1 MCKTVLYSFTVI
13 LGSARNIEM
22 LNDAC
27 MLFPVAISKKC
38 RKSLRYSIG
47 FSCFSD
53 APVAVVLSRSV
64 ARSKS
69 VIGRRSSWISRMHP
83 LHTLFPFQMLVSGVR
98 FAVQYWWSGQVIFAP
113 LLRMTFIQHVLFPQ
127 NTAKTF
133 YFNMVQNTS
142 GVAWNGAIRTVL
154 SVELICLFSSS
165 PRIDEVAESPHLVE
179 CSPFLWNISHNLS
192 VSF

>member
-69 VIGRRSSWISRMHP
+69 EIGRRSSWISRMQPSTPYFRFKCWYLELGSRFSIGGQDRSYSP
-83 LHTLFPFQMLVSGVR
+83 LFSAWPLFNTFCFHKTPQRRSIST
-98 FAVQYWWSGQVIFAP
+98 WSKILQV
-113 LLRMTFIQHVLFPQ
+113 LLETGLF
-127 NTAKTF
+127 
-133 YFNMVQNTS
+133 
-142 GVAWNGAIRTVL
+142 GLCWVL
-154 SVELICLFSSS
+154 SWYAFSL
-165 PRIDEVAESPHLVE
+165 PPLVLMRLQKDRI
-179 CSPFLWNISHNLS
+179 W
-192 VSF
+192 

>member
-1 MCKTVLYSFTVI
+1 MYVQSKLFWVTLRTSNVFFADPYKQMNVFDKVRHGIMCKTVLYSFTVI
-13 LGSARNIEM
+13 LGSDRNIEM

-69 VIGRRSSWISRMHP
+69 VIGRRSS
-83 LHTLFPFQMLVSGVR
+83 
-98 FAVQYWWSGQVIFAP
+98 
-113 LLRMTFIQHVLFPQ
+113 
-127 NTAKTF
+127 
-133 YFNMVQNTS
+133 
-142 GVAWNGAIRTVL
+142 
-154 SVELICLFSSS
+154 
-165 PRIDEVAESPHLVE
+165 
-179 CSPFLWNISHNLS
+179 
-192 VSF
+192 